1 MCAWTIN
8 GPEISLT
15 ANRFAQVGRHAPNVF
30 YSQRYARH
38 GLNVTHW
45 AALLLALGT
54 LWYRRHKALG

>member
-1 MCAWTIN
+1 MGRRSASPPTV
-8 GPEISLT
+8 SLKSAGT
-15 ANRFAQVGRHAPNVF
+15 PPNVF